1 MFQKRNRR
9 LVMVTTMVWFLQ
21 LVLTVVVIQQILHES
36 TRYLLAL
43 QAALLVTLLIRSRVM
58 LRQFLGSFY
67 RDRRYARRASPEVV
81 EERRRIARDLH
92 DGVGSQLTA
101 AMALLDA
108 HNPKEFR
115 LLQELQTCLLG
126 LRLTVDA
133 VSPSNDPLTVRLAG
147 LRYRIQPALELRNI
161 RLVWNIQPSDG
172 LPIPTEYTASEIV
185 FILQEALSNVLH
197 HAQATQVVVT
207 MAHEVDRGVWRFEV
221 CDDGVGLP
229 TVQGCVASTPGYGVK
244 AMRDRALRAG
254 MFLSHDTPEGGGTR
268 VRLEARGY
276 WQINAQDMFIS

>member
-1 MFQKRNRR
+1 MFQERNRR
-9 LVMVTTMVWFLQ
+9 LVVVTMVVWCLQ
-21 LVLTVVVIQQILHES
+21 LVLTVLVIEQILHGS

-43 QAALLVTLLIRSRVM
+43 QGALLVTLLVRSRVM

-67 RDRRYARRASPEVV
+67 RDRRHARRASPEVI

-115 LLQELQTCLLG
+115 VLQELQTCLLG
-126 LRLTVDA
+126 LRLAVDA
-133 VSPSNDPLTVRLAG
+133 VSASNDPLTVRLAG
-147 LRYRIQPALELRNI
+147 VRYRIQPALELRNI
-161 RLVWNIQPSDG
+161 RLVWNIQPPDG
-172 LPIPTEYTASEIV
+172 LPIPTESTASEIV

-207 MAHEVDRGVWRFEV
+207 MAHDVDRGVWRFEV

-229 TVQGCVASTPGYGVK
+229 TDPSSSALSPGYGVK

-254 MFLSHDTPEGGGTR
+254 LFLSHETPEGGGTR
-268 VRLEARGY
+268 VRLEAGGY
-276 WQINAQDMFIS
+276 WQFNAQNLFIG